1 MTVQGPADRSGGAGL
16 GPEAPLIW
24 SEDALRPW
32 LSQELAWTFPGAS
45 GFCKRSKRP
54 QRPCLPPPTQLCQT
68 QHAPTGSAH
77 RAVVKTRLFS
87 QPGGR
92 VWRQGREVRWQQ
104 MPRYLCPQEFRRQLP
119 GGRVLRWP
127 LETFTWLGPRGSCPG
142 LPGAGTAGPSTPRC
156 SGAQVASHHARQWL
170 GAGLQ
175 GQVPALLCLWVDD
188 HPKVEPCAKVGS
200 GRDTTPCQAVV
211 GHHEIRGAG
220 LTARD
225 CRGPLPEAQ
234 LWRAKLR
241 PVAESGLQGGF
252 PDPRAHVFPASLAAH
267 LG

>member
-45 GFCKRSKRP
+45 GFCKRPKRP

-92 VWRQGREVRWQQ
+92 VWRQGREVRWQR
-104 MPRYLCPQEFRRQLP
+104 MPRYLCPQEVRRHPLTP
-119 GGRVLRWP
+119 AHLEGGTKAWVCPHSPAGLSEP
-127 LETFTWLGPRGSCPG
+127 HLGCPG
-142 LPGAGTAGPSTPRC
+142 TEANLGVAVWVVLGDGTPSVLQEPSWEIVQSMFQVC
-156 SGAQVASHHARQWL
+156 LSHGCVAQISLQESM
-170 GAGLQ
+170 LQ
-175 GQVPALLCLWVDD
+175 GSQ
-188 HPKVEPCAKVGS
+188 
-200 GRDTTPCQAVV
+200 
-211 GHHEIRGAG
+211 
-220 LTARD
+220 
-225 CRGPLPEAQ
+225 
-234 LWRAKLR
+234 
-241 PVAESGLQGGF
+241 
-252 PDPRAHVFPASLAAH
+252 
-267 LG
+267 

>member
-45 GFCKRSKRP
+45 GFCKRSKRS

-92 VWRQGREVRWQQ
+92 VWRQGREVRWQR
-104 MPRYLCPQEFRRQLP
+104 MPRYLWPQEFRRQLP

-127 LETFTWLGPRGSCPG
+127 LETFTWLGPRSARCRDGRSVHTPVLWSSGGLASCTAVVRSWA
-142 LPGAGTAGPSTPRC
+142 AG
-156 SGAQVASHHARQWL
+156 SGASFAVSL
-170 GAGLQ
+170 GG
-175 GQVPALLCLWVDD
+175 
-188 HPKVEPCAKVGS
+188 
-200 GRDTTPCQAVV
+200 
-211 GHHEIRGAG
+211 
-220 LTARD
+220 
-225 CRGPLPEAQ
+225 
-234 LWRAKLR
+234 
-241 PVAESGLQGGF
+241 
-252 PDPRAHVFPASLAAH
+252 
-267 LG
+267 